1 MKKEDLIKVF
11 GYAELLWNTFK
22 PEITEE
28 KSNMQNRLWFD
39 FLKHYDLEVVYSAMR
54 DFAKESDFCNIAKVA
69 DKCET
74 ITRLLRNEIT
84 AEEIWEN
91 FTQTLK
97 EVKETRYSNKLEEIF
112 NSLDES
118 LKRFVG
124 GWRTLKDMSMLEF
137 DQLQFERSR
146 FIKNYYEINKQV
158 KLKNEMQIIFKDK
171 KLLENA

>member
-84 AEEIWEN
+84 AEEMWED

-97 EVKETRYSNKLEEIF
+97 EVKKIRYAKELEEIF
-112 NSLDES
+112 NSLNEN
-118 LKRFVG
+118 LQRFIG
-124 GWRTLKDMSMLEF
+124 GWRTLKDMSILEF

-146 FIKNYYEINKQV
+146 FIKKYYDIDKEV
-158 KLKNEMQIIFKDK
+158 KLRKELQIVFEDK
-171 KLLENA
+171 KLLEIV

>member
-1 MKKEDLIKVF
+1 MEKIELIKVYA
-11 GYAELLWNTFK
+11 YAELLWNTFK
-22 PEITEE
+22 PERQEE
-28 KSNMQNRLWFD
+28 KSKLQDMLWFD
-39 FLKHYDLEVVYSAMR
+39 FLKNYNINVIFSAMR
-54 DFAKESDFCNIAKVA
+54 ELAKESDFCNIAKVA
-69 DKCET
+69 TNCET
-74 ITRLLRNEIT
+74 ICRLLRNEIT

-124 GWRTLKDMSMLEF
+124 GWRTLKDMSILEF

-158 KLKNEMQIIFKDK
+158 KLKNEMQIIFEDK
-171 KLLENA
+171 KLLESV

>member
-54 DFAKESDFCNIAKVA
+54 YFAKESDFCNIAKVA
-69 DKCET
+69 DKCKT
-74 ITRLLRNEIT
+74 ITRSLRNEIT

-97 EVKETRYSNKLEEIF
+97 EVKKIRYAKELEEIF
-112 NSLDES
+112 NSLDRKS
-118 LKRFVG
+118 V
-124 GWRTLKDMSMLEF
+124 
-137 DQLQFERSR
+137 
-146 FIKNYYEINKQV
+146 V
-158 KLKNEMQIIFKDK
+158 
-171 KLLENA
+171 